1 MNLEELTN
9 YELWLRFNKLDHKNY
24 FFKDRSREVLNAYID
39 LPLIPGVQD
48 NANNSRQ
55 TIIDFIREQE
65 ELQQPK
71 GKRRIKGGRKRRSRK
86 SRKRKSRSKSRR
98 NKSRKSRRSR
108 K

>member
-1 MNLEELTN
+1 MNLEQLTN

-71 GKRRIKGGRKRRSRK
+71 SRRRMEGGRRRK
-86 SRKRKSRSKSRR
+86 SRRG
-98 NKSRKSRRSR
+98 RKSRRSR
-108 K
+108 RSRRSRK

>member
-71 GKRRIKGGRKRRSRK
+71 SKQRIGGKKRRK
-86 SRKRKSRSKSRR
+86 SRGRKSRR
-98 NKSRKSRRSR
+98 NKSRKSR